1 MGYNALQGGFH
12 ILCEKSQ
19 RIGICKNYFFDI
31 FLFRREED
39 NSSNCNLV
47 RGCRILY
54 EGFGSSFIPRLQ
66 YLFARRWPIRP
77 QVDLADLS
85 GITYGESFFPSRIN
99 KSDCPFWH
107 PPNNKSFYPVP
118 SRAHARGVCWSVCCN
133 NIYQCWIVN
142 LSKINSLINIYIRYF
157 LQEYDLLP
165 SFICRNMTYFL
176 QEHDLFICL
185 HRHKW
190 FSNLRIST
198 LERHWPIHL
207 DCFNLHNF
215 IFRHI
220 TGDKI

>member
-85 GITYGESFFPSRIN
+85 GITYGKSFFPSRIN

-142 LSKINSLINIYIRYF
+142 LSKINSLINP
-157 LQEYDLLP
+157 LVEL
-165 SFICRNMTYFL
+165 
-176 QEHDLFICL
+176 
-185 HRHKW
+185 K
-190 FSNLRIST
+190 
-198 LERHWPIHL
+198 
-207 DCFNLHNF
+207 
-215 IFRHI
+215 
-220 TGDKI
+220 